1 MFDRIGEVKVGFE
14 GSYFG
19 PGRYVVK
26 ITGVRCFKNRKSLDR
41 IAIECIILES
51 SDPSAHPVGS
61 SASQLLALEHDGTL
75 RDLKSFILAA
85 LPELREDEVVPAV
98 CRWVTDDPTS
108 GAIDAEVYGGL
119 PESVRTLIRAGTYSQ
134 VQPCRG
140 LRRVVVAS
148 HKPTER
154 GGVFTKHAWSSSS
167 SSMAAPVAVKPATP
181 PAFTPPAPPPGFVP
195 PPPPPAYNPPF

>member
-14 GSYFG
+14 GAYFG

-26 ITGVRCFKNRKSLDR
+26 VTGVRCFKNRKSLDR

-51 SDPSAHPVGS
+51 SDQSAHPVGS

-75 RDLKSFILAA
+75 RDFKSFLLAA
-85 LPELREDEVVPAV
+85 FPELREDEVVPAV

-108 GAIDAEVYGGL
+108 GAIDAEVWGGL
-119 PESVRTLIRAGTYSQ
+119 PEAVRTLIRVGTYSQ
-134 VQPCRG
+134 VQPCMG
-140 LRRVVVAS
+140 IRRTVVAS
-148 HKPTER
+148 VKETKS
-154 GGVFTKHAWSSSS
+154 GGMFTKHAWSSSS
-167 SSMAAPVAVKPATP
+167 AAPVAAVAVKTATP
-181 PAFTPPAPPPGFVP
+181 PAFTPPAPPPGFVS

>member
-26 ITGVRCFKNRKSLDR
+26 VTGVRCFKNRKSLDR

-98 CRWVTDDPTS
+98 CRWVTEDPTS
-108 GAIDAEVYGGL
+108 GAIDAEVWGGL
-119 PESVRTLIRAGTYSQ
+119 PEAVRTLIRVGTYSQ
-134 VQPCRG
+134 VQPCMG
-140 LRRVVVAS
+140 IRRTIVAS
-148 HKPTER
+148 VKETKS
-154 GGVFTKHAWSSSS
+154 GGMFTKHAWSSSV
-167 SSMAAPVAVKPATP
+167 AAVAVKPATP
-181 PAFTPPAPPPGFVP
+181 PAFTPPAPPPGFVS

>member
-14 GSYFG
+14 GAYFG
-19 PGRYVVK
+19 PGRYSVK

-85 LPELREDEVVPAV
+85 FPELREDEVVPAV

-108 GAIDAEVYGGL
+108 GAIDAEVWGGL
-119 PESVRTLIRAGTYSQ
+119 PEAVRTLIRAGTYSQ
-134 VQPCRG
+134 VQPCMG
-140 LRRVVVAS
+140 IRRTIVAS
-148 HKPTER
+148 VKETKS
-154 GGVFTKHAWSSSS
+154 GGMFTKHAWSSS
-167 SSMAAPVAVKPATP
+167 MAAPVAVAVKPATP
-181 PAFTPPAPPPGFVP
+181 PAFVPPATPPGFVS